1 MKITVEMAARI
12 LNKSKPFVRIG
23 LQRNLLPFGF
33 AMQKNPERRRSRY
46 DYFINP
52 KQFADYIGLT
62 VSELEVKVREVSA

>member
-46 DYFINP
+46 FINP
-52 KQFADYIGLT
+52 KQFADYMGLT
-62 VSELEVKVREVSA
+62 VKELEMKVREVSA